1 MPFSPFIFQYFMLF
15 IGLYRLD
22 RFTSGLMMFARSTTV
37 AAEYMDQI
45 QKGLT
50 QKTYLARVDG
60 RFPAG
65 ETLVDQ
71 PIEEI
76 FGRGSRNII
85 SPNGKPAQT
94 HFRFVAYDEGSNT
107 SVVLCKP
114 RTGRTHQIRIHLAFL
129 GFPISND
136 PRYNDALYQKK
147 HWFLDD
153 DENENVLPKEEEE
166 EGAVGEK
173 EVKEPAERD
182 AKEDYCPWCAKKPV
196 DPNPEDLVMWLHALS
211 YEGPNW
217 RYETPIPKWALV
229 TSLDAIDF
237 K

>member
-1 MPFSPFIFQYFMLF
+1 MYTRVYLF
-15 IGLYRLD
+15 LGLYRLD
-22 RFTSGLMMFARSTTV
+22 RFTSGLMMFAKSTTI

-60 RFPAG
+60 KFPEG
-65 ETLVDQ
+65 ETFVDQ
-71 PIEEI
+71 PIEEV

-94 HFRFVAYDEGSNT
+94 HFRFITYDKETNT

-114 RTGRTHQIRIHLAFL
+114 KTGRTHQIRIHLAYL

-136 PRYNDALYQKK
+136 PRYNDALYKK
-147 HWFLDD
+147 KQWFLEDD
-153 DENENVLPKEEEE
+153 DNSITVDPKEEEI
-166 EGAVGEK
+166 EK
-173 EVKEPAERD
+173 ENEKDEE
-182 AKEDYCPWCAKKPV
+182 AKEDKDKEEYCPWCIKKSV
-196 DPNPEDLVMWLHALS
+196 DPKPEDLVMWLHALS

-229 TSLDAIDF
+229 ASLDF